1 MTGRVVF
8 LGRTIPACAVDEV
21 NKNIKNGMM
30 ASTVAFQEKL
40 ISGFD
45 ALCEDFVLCNVE
57 AIESFPQ
64 HYSKAHISSFRY
76 SHRNEG
82 ALKDYNVGFNN
93 TSGIRQLSICRGV
106 KRGLLVLNKER
117 KIDTIV
123 VYSTMT
129 FFLNAA
135 MWFKKHHPGV
145 KICLI
150 IPDLPDF
157 ETLSEKV
164 AWKNRLYQHLQ
175 NKMMNRVQGTTDLMV
190 LLTEQMADYLGWRGK
205 YVVVEG
211 IAEEIPAIDAAEK
224 KCSTIVYTG
233 TTHKKFGLPVLV
245 QAVMQMERKD
255 VELVICGCGDY
266 DDELRKIA
274 QKDSRIRFLGI
285 VPHKE
290 ALRMQMSAAVLV
302 NPRQNNEVYT
312 KYSFPSKTMEY
323 LSTGNPVIAYR
334 LDGIPQSYLPYL
346 HCPRDD
352 TPESLADEIEGLLS
366 LPEQERYRQ
375 GQLGKEYVL
384 THKNAAVQVGKITQ
398 ALDKI

>member
-57 AIESFPQ
+57 AVESFPR

-76 SHRNEG
+76 SHQNEG

-93 TSGIRQLSICRGV
+93 TFGIRQLSICRGV

-135 MWFKKHHPGV
+135 MWFKKHHPGA

-157 ETLSEKV
+157 ESLSEKV
-164 AWKNRLYQHLQ
+164 AWKNRLYQHMQ
-175 NKMMNRVQGTTDLMV
+175 NKVMNKAQKTTDLMV
-190 LLTEQMADYLGWRGK
+190 LLTEQMADYLG
-205 YVVVEG
+205 
-211 IAEEIPAIDAAEK
+211 
-224 KCSTIVYTG
+224 
-233 TTHKKFGLPVLV
+233 
-245 QAVMQMERKD
+245 
-255 VELVICGCGDY
+255 
-266 DDELRKIA
+266 
-274 QKDSRIRFLGI
+274 
-285 VPHKE
+285 
-290 ALRMQMSAAVLV
+290 
-302 NPRQNNEVYT
+302 
-312 KYSFPSKTMEY
+312 
-323 LSTGNPVIAYR
+323 
-334 LDGIPQSYLPYL
+334 
-346 HCPRDD
+346 
-352 TPESLADEIEGLLS
+352 
-366 LPEQERYRQ
+366 
-375 GQLGKEYVL
+375 
-384 THKNAAVQVGKITQ
+384 
-398 ALDKI
+398 

>member
-8 LGRTIPACAVDEV
+8 LGRTIPACVADEV
-21 NKNIKNGMM
+21 NRNIKNGMM
-30 ASTVAFQEKL
+30 ASTIAFQEKL

-45 ALCEDFVLCNVE
+45 VLCEDFVLCNVE

-64 HYSKAHISSFRY
+64 HYGKAHIFSFRY

-82 ALKDYNVGFNN
+82 EPKDYNVGFNN
-93 TSGIRQLSICRGV
+93 TFGIRQLSVCRGV
-106 KRGLLVLNKER
+106 KRGLRILNKECA
-117 KIDTIV
+117 IDTII
-123 VYSTMT
+123 VYSSITY
-129 FFLNAA
+129 FLNAA
-135 MWFKKHHPGV
+135 MWFKKHHPWT

-157 ETLSEKV
+157 ESLSEKV
-164 AWKNRLYQHLQ
+164 AWKNRLYQYMQ
-175 NKMMNRVQGTTDLMV
+175 NKVMDKAQGMTDLMV

-205 YVVVEG
+205 YIVVEG

-224 KCSTIVYTG
+224 KHNTIVYTG

-245 QAVMQMERKD
+245 QAMAQIKRKD

-266 DDELRKIA
+266 DAELRKIA
-274 QKDSRIRFLGI
+274 EKDPRIHFLGI
-285 VPHKE
+285 VSHKE

-302 NPRQNNEVYT
+302 NPRQNNGVYT

-334 LDGIPQSYLPYL
+334 LDGIPQSYLPFI
-346 HCPRDD
+346 HCPRDN

-366 LPEQERYRQ
+366 LPEQERYQQ
-375 GQLGKEYVL
+375 GRLGKEYVL
-384 THKNAAVQVGKITQ
+384 MHKNTAVQVGKIVEE
-398 ALDKI
+398 LEKN